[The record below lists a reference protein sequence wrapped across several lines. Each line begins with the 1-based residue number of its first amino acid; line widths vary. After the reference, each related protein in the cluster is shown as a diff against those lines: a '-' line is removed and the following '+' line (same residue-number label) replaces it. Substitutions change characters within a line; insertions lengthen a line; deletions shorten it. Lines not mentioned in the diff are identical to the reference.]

1 MPACL
6 IPYQAKESGATLIE
20 INTEPSKYTSLITD
34 VFLHGTATEMM
45 ASLANQ
51 VTALKTNPA

>member
-1 MPACL
+1 
-6 IPYQAKESGATLIE
+6 
-20 INTEPSKYTSLITD
+20 LITD

>member
-1 MPACL
+1 
-6 IPYQAKESGATLIE
+6 
-20 INTEPSKYTSLITD
+20 LITD

-51 VTALKTNPA
+51 VTALKTNTA